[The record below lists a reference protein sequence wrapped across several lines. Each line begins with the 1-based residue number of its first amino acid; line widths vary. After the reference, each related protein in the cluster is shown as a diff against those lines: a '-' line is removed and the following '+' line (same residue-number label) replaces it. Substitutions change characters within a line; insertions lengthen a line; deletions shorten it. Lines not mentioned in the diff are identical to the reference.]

1 MSQYVFGKAVAMDF
15 DSAVR
20 RITEE
25 LAKLGFGV
33 LTDIDVQA
41 LMEEARVGDAT
52 VPHPGRVQPALREPG
67 DRGRYG
73 NPYAKPIFCFIAS
86 SRTF

>member
-1 MSQYVFGKAVAMDF
+1 VSQYVFGKAVAMDF

-33 LTDIDVQA
+33 LTV
-41 LMEEARVGDAT
+41 LAT
-52 VPHPGRVQPALREPG
+52 
-67 DRGRYG
+67 
-73 NPYAKPIFCFIAS
+73 I
-86 SRTF
+86 